1 MMAAVQANDVKE
13 LRDKTGAGILDC
25 KEALNETDGDI
36 EEASEYLRE
45 QGLKEAGQKSG
56 VAAEGKIGAYVHTNG
71 SIGVIVEVNCE
82 TDFVADT
89 DEFSDFVDEL
99 AMQIAAQGPSYIS
112 REDVPEDDIES
123 EKQAIRAQFEDEDKP
138 EDVLD
143 DIVEGKL
150 EKEFFQEEVL
160 LEQEY
165 IRDSDKTI
173 EELQKEVIASVDE
186 NVEIRR
192 FERFEVGEGV
202 ETEDENFAEE
212 VADEID

>member
-1 MMAAVQANDVKE
+1 MSPVEASDVKE
-13 LRDKTGAGILDC
+13 LRDQTGAGILDC
-25 KEALNETDGDI
+25 KEALNETDGDFDD
-36 EEASEYLRE
+36 AVEYLRE
-45 QGLKEAGQKSG
+45 QGLKEAGEKSG
-56 VAAEGKIGAYVHTNG
+56 VTAEGRIGSYVHTNG
-71 SIGVIVEVNCE
+71 NIGVIVEVNCE

-89 DEFSDFVDEL
+89 DEFKEFVDEL
-99 AMQIAAQGPSYIS
+99 AMQIAAQGPSYVS
-112 REDVPEDDIES
+112 REDVPQEVLEG
-123 EKQAIRAQFEDEDKP
+123 EKTMIRNQFEDEDKP

-150 EKEFFQEEVL
+150 EKEFYQEQVL

-165 IRDSDKTI
+165 IRDSDKTV

-192 FERFEVGEGV
+192 FERFEVGEGID
-202 ETEDENFAEE
+202 TEDENFAEE

>member
-1 MMAAVQANDVKE
+1 MSPVEASDVKE
-13 LRDKTGAGILDC
+13 LRDQTGAGILDC
-25 KEALNETDGDI
+25 KEALNETDGDFDD
-36 EEASEYLRE
+36 AVEYLRE
-45 QGLKEAGQKSG
+45 QGLKEAGEKSG
-56 VAAEGKIGAYVHTNG
+56 VAAEGRIGSYVHTNG
-71 SIGVIVEVNCE
+71 NIGVIVEVNCE

-89 DEFSDFVDEL
+89 DEFKEFVDEL
-99 AMQIAAQGPSYIS
+99 AMQIAAQGPSYVS
-112 REDVPEDDIES
+112 REDVPQEVLEG
-123 EKQAIRAQFEDEDKP
+123 EKTMIRNQFEDEDKP

-150 EKEFFQEEVL
+150 EKEFYQEQVL

-165 IRDSDKTI
+165 IRDSDKTV

-192 FERFEVGEGV
+192 FERFEVGEGID
-202 ETEDENFAEE
+202 TEDENFAEE